1 MIRGDVFYKLPG
13 GVNMLFVRK
22 GRVMVYESQNKY
34 IRESIITIFE
44 LQHGVN
50 RGYLH
55 AIRPS
60 NKIEREILGVTEVKE
75 KAPLKCI
82 SRSFIVDGFLVAA
95 ALACILALG
104 FM

>member
-13 GVNMLFVRK
+13 GVNMFFVRK

-34 IRESIITIFE
+34 IRESIITFFE
-44 LQHGVN
+44 LQRGVN

-60 NKIEREILGVTEVKE
+60 NNIERAILSVNTVKE
-75 KAPLKCI
+75 EAPRKHI
-82 SRSFIVDGFLVAA
+82 IRANIVDFALIVAA
-95 ALACILALG
+95 LGCVLALV
-104 FM
+104 FL